1 MLPFDWRRVLI
12 YTHRWLGIAGGV
24 LFLSWFLSG
33 IVMMYAGMPSLTPEE
48 RRWCAVTSVRRGPG
62 HRDGRRGM
70 IST

>member
-33 IVMMYAGMPSLTPEE
+33 IVMMYAKGYHGSAW
-48 RRWCAVTSVRRGPG
+48 RRSNGPG
-62 HRDGRRGM
+62 KRTAYSRPRYLGWGRTPR
-70 IST
+70 